1 MLVKDLSTKIHVG
14 IDVSKLTLDAFILER
29 KLHRKFKNN
38 SKGFTSLFQWV
49 KKQSRTAPDTILFCF
64 EHTGL
69 YSLQLAL
76 FLEENGL
83 FYSMIPPLEIKNSLG
98 LTRGKND
105 MVDSMRIADFSLRYE
120 DKLHISRL
128 PTQKI
133 RNLHS
138 LLTLRDKLAK
148 NMRGYIIT
156 YNESL
161 RVMQPDDF
169 PELFC
174 GYRNTIA
181 KLKEEI
187 GNVERSLKAILK
199 SDTRLWTTYKLVTGI
214 KGIGLIVASYMIVY
228 THNFTRFDTWRKFAC
243 FSGIAPFD
251 HESGTS
257 VKGKTKVS
265 PIANKRLKTMLHL
278 SAICAIHTDTELK
291 EYYHRRLAEGKP
303 KMSVINIIRN
313 KLVSRAFAVVKRGT
327 PFVDI
332 KRYMDV

>member
-1 MLVKDLSTKIHVG
+1 
-14 IDVSKLTLDAFILER
+14 
-29 KLHRKFKNN
+29 
-38 SKGFTSLFQWV
+38 
-49 KKQSRTAPDTILFCF
+49 
-64 EHTGL
+64 
-69 YSLQLAL
+69 
-76 FLEENGL
+76 
-83 FYSMIPPLEIKNSLG
+83 
-98 LTRGKND
+98 
-105 MVDSMRIADFSLRYE
+105 
-120 DKLHISRL
+120 
-128 PTQKI
+128 
-133 RNLHS
+133 
-138 LLTLRDKLAK
+138 
-148 NMRGYIIT
+148 
-156 YNESL
+156 
-161 RVMQPDDF
+161 
-169 PELFC
+169 
-174 GYRNTIA
+174 
-181 KLKEEI
+181 
-187 GNVERSLKAILK
+187 VERSLKAILK